1 MIKADYPM
9 VNIFWYSAR
18 PLHKCAKDHDFN
30 MKQHDLVLA
39 TLALN
44 ALPGPVSADVDLVI
58 TPLRKGGQLKIFDAR
73 SWMNRK
79 CHLPK
84 TLV

>member
-30 MKQHDLVLA
+30 MKQNHLVLA
-39 TLALN
+39 TLALT
-44 ALPGPVSADVDLVI
+44 ALPGPVSADVDFV
-58 TPLRKGGQLKIFDAR
+58 TPPLRNGVLLTIFGAR

-84 TLV
+84 TPV